1 MSSVARV
8 SEKSINKDK
17 FTNVKLNK
25 NISAVDN
32 IIG

>member
-1 MSSVARV
+1 MSSGTRV